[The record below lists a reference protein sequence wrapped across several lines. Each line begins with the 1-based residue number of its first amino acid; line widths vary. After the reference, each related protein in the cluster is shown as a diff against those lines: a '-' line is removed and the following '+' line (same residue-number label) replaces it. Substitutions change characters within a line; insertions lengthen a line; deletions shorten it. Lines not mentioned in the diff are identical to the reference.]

1 MLSAFLNTDDIEQN
15 DFLQPEFDSRDCF
28 DFNEH
33 KERQLHD
40 EQQQQALG
48 YSEQQSPLEDE
59 TVIRGRE
66 PQASNIKL

>member
-1 MLSAFLNTDDIEQN
+1 MQSAFLDAEYIEQHG
-15 DFLQPEFDSRDCF
+15 LLHPETDSSDCF
-28 DFNEH
+28 QFNEH
-33 KERQLHD
+33 REQQLHD